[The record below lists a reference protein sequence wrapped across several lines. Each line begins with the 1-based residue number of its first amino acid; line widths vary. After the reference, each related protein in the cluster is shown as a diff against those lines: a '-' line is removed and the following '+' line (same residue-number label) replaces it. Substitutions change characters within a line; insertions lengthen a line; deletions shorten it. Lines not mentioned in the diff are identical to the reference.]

1 MDKGTRTSVCSVVR
15 RILAQIFTDNWYME
29 SVYGTI
35 IDDVI
40 RDIDDTA
47 DADFNDSDISLAVQ
61 RTLMKALGIEI

>member
-15 RILAQIFTDNWYME
+15 RILSQIFTDNWYME

-47 DADFNDSDISLAVQ
+47 DVDFNDSDISLAVQ